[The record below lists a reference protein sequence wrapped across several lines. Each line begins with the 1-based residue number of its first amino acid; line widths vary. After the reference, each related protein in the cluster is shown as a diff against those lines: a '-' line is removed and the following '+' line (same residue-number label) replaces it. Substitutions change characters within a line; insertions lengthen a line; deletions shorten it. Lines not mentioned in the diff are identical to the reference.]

1 MTGDKEVP
9 ASQVFQ
15 GEEET
20 TRRSKKKGTRDLSRD
35 PSVSRTLTSELEPRL
50 MKVECTVANMHDDIT
65 QLSDSVEGLEGKVE
79 AAHTA
84 TQDLRD
90 ETLGLVNSALA
101 TIREE
106 VAKLKEE
113 LLGQLRDIRAE
124 VESVKED
131 VILCKKAAVNQVI
144 YFTGGLQRW
153 AQQEVERRNVKTLAE
168 AIAVAESLIEIP
180 RESRRD
186 RGRRVEE
193 DDQEEEEASRPKAR
207 HADHGKDKAKSKW
220 ESKGDNR
227 DGGKPSKP
235 FKCFLCEGSH
245 LARNCP
251 MRQKLS
257 AMIATEEESAPTTRM
272 GAMVMSE
279 DAQLANMRL
288 LNTSRV
294 EDDDLK
300 GRASPTS
307 STTNIKQGG
316 SSMIVNGEVNE
327 VPTRLLVD
335 TGASHNF
342 LAKEE
347 AKALGVKFTKVD
359 GEMKAINS
367 EATPVYGKAWGVPV
381 RLGKWKG
388 KVDFLVVDIDDEDV
402 VLGMEFLHKVLPVR
416 VSDGM
421 ITITS
426 KGSEIGIK
434 LAQLKERDVR
444 VSTLKAWWA
453 PRQRR
458 QGAIH
463 GRIKATK
470 MPGTRHHG
478 VPRDGTT
485 RLKCGVNRR
494 DGAAAHRSTQGTS
507 GALDRVA
514 GTMTGDKEVP
524 ASQVFQGEEETTRRS
539 KKKGTRDLSRDPSV
553 SRTLTS
559 ELEPRLMKVEC
570 TVANMHDDI
579 TQLSDSVEGLE
590 GKVEAAHTATQD
602 LRDETLGLVNSAL
615 ATIREEVAKLK
626 EELLGQL
633 RDIRAEVESVKE
645 DVILCKKAAVNQ
657 VIYFT
662 GGLQRWAQQEV
673 ERRNVK
679 TLAEAIAVAE
689 SLIEIPRE
697 SRRDRGRR
705 VEEDDQ
711 EEEEASQIARCGKKL
726 SAMIATEEESA
737 PTTRMGAMV
746 MSEDAQL
753 ANMRLLNT
761 SRVEDDDLKGR
772 ASPTSSTTNIKQGG
786 SSMIVNGEVNEVPTR
801 LLVDTGASHNFL
813 AKEEAKALGVKFT
826 KVDGEMK
833 AINSEA
839 TPVYGKAWGVPV
851 RLGKWKGKVDFL
863 VVDIDDED
871 VVLGMEFLHKVLPV
885 RVSDGMITITSKG
898 SEIGIKLA
906 QLKERDVRVST
917 LKAWWAPR
925 QRRQGAIHGRIKATK
940 MPGTRHHGVPR
951 DGTTRL
957 KCGVNR
963 RDGAA
968 AHRSTQGTSGA
979 LDRVAG
985 TDVLNILAREGCRNL
1000 HVGSS

>member
-1 MTGDKEVP
+1 MAGDKEVP

-20 TRRSKKKGTRDLSRD
+20 TRRSKKKGTRDPSRD

-131 VILCKKAAVNQVI
+131 VILCKKAAV
-144 YFTGGLQRW
+144 TGSVTI
-153 AQQEVERRNVKTLAE
+153 QQ
-168 AIAVAESLIEIP
+168 
-180 RESRRD
+180 
-186 RGRRVEE
+186 G
-193 DDQEEEEASRPKAR
+193 PKM
-207 HADHGKDKAKSKW
+207 
-220 ESKGDNR
+220 
-227 DGGKPSKP
+227 
-235 FKCFLCEGSH
+235 EGAH

-300 GRASPTS
+300 ERASSTS

-316 SSMIVNGEVNE
+316 SLMIVNGEVNE

-367 EATPVYGKAWGVPV
+367 EATPVYGRAWGVPV

-402 VLGMEFLHKVLPVR
+402 VLGMEFLHKVLPFR

-463 GRIKATK
+463 GKIKATK
-470 MPGTRHHG
+470 MLGTRHHG

-485 RLKCGVNRR
+485 RHKCGVNRR

-507 GALDRVA
+507 GALDR
-514 GTMTGDKEVP
+514 
-524 ASQVFQGEEETTRRS
+524 S
-539 KKKGTRDLSRDPSV
+539 K
-553 SRTLTS
+553 
-559 ELEPRLMKVEC
+559 
-570 TVANMHDDI
+570 
-579 TQLSDSVEGLE
+579 
-590 GKVEAAHTATQD
+590 
-602 LRDETLGLVNSAL
+602 
-615 ATIREEVAKLK
+615 ATIV
-626 EELLGQL
+626 
-633 RDIRAEVESVKE
+633 V
-645 DVILCKKAAVNQ
+645 
-657 VIYFT
+657 
-662 GGLQRWAQQEV
+662 W
-673 ERRNVK
+673 
-679 TLAEAIAVAE
+679 
-689 SLIEIPRE
+689 
-697 SRRDRGRR
+697 DRHR
-705 VEEDDQ
+705 
-711 EEEEASQIARCGKKL
+711 K
-726 SAMIATEEESA
+726 
-737 PTTRMGAMV
+737 
-746 MSEDAQL
+746 
-753 ANMRLLNT
+753 
-761 SRVEDDDLKGR
+761 
-772 ASPTSSTTNIKQGG
+772 
-786 SSMIVNGEVNEVPTR
+786 
-801 LLVDTGASHNFL
+801 F
-813 AKEEAKALGVKFT
+813 KALLLELRK
-826 KVDGEMK
+826 DG
-833 AINSEA
+833 S
-839 TPVYGKAWGVPV
+839 
-851 RLGKWKGKVDFL
+851 
-863 VVDIDDED
+863 
-871 VVLGMEFLHKVLPV
+871 
-885 RVSDGMITITSKG
+885 
-898 SEIGIKLA
+898 
-906 QLKERDVRVST
+906 
-917 LKAWWAPR
+917 
-925 QRRQGAIHGRIKATK
+925 
-940 MPGTRHHGVPR
+940 
-951 DGTTRL
+951 
-957 KCGVNR
+957 
-963 RDGAA
+963 
-968 AHRSTQGTSGA
+968 
-979 LDRVAG
+979 
-985 TDVLNILAREGCRNL
+985 
-1000 HVGSS
+1000 

>member
-131 VILCKKAAVNQVI
+131 VILCKKAAVTGSVTILQGPKMEVPKPQKYHGKRDAREIDNFLWGVERYFDAMKMDDDASKINTATMYLGEDAVLWWRRRELDIKKGTCSISTWDEFKKDFKRQFYPENAKKVSMMKLRDLKHTSTIKEYIRQFTSLMLEIDDLSEVNQVI

-514 GTMTGDKEVP
+514 GTYSKG
-524 ASQVFQGEEETTRRS
+524 RS
-539 KKKGTRDLSRDPSV
+539 
-553 SRTLTS
+553 
-559 ELEPRLMKVEC
+559 C
-570 TVANMHDDI
+570 
-579 TQLSDSVEGLE
+579 
-590 GKVEAAHTATQD
+590 
-602 LRDETLGLVNSAL
+602 
-615 ATIREEVAKLK
+615 
-626 EELLGQL
+626 
-633 RDIRAEVESVKE
+633 
-645 DVILCKKAAVNQ
+645 
-657 VIYFT
+657 
-662 GGLQRWAQQEV
+662 
-673 ERRNVK
+673 
-679 TLAEAIAVAE
+679 
-689 SLIEIPRE
+689 
-697 SRRDRGRR
+697 RGR
-705 VEEDDQ
+705 Q
-711 EEEEASQIARCGKKL
+711 EFGWG
-726 SAMIATEEESA
+726 
-737 PTTRMGAMV
+737 RM
-746 MSEDAQL
+746 
-753 ANMRLLNT
+753 
-761 SRVEDDDLKGR
+761 SRVISHTKDGR
-772 ASPTSSTTNIKQGG
+772 Q
-786 SSMIVNGEVNEVPTR
+786 
-801 LLVDTGASHNFL
+801 
-813 AKEEAKALGVKFT
+813 
-826 KVDGEMK
+826 
-833 AINSEA
+833 
-839 TPVYGKAWGVPV
+839 
-851 RLGKWKGKVDFL
+851 
-863 VVDIDDED
+863 
-871 VVLGMEFLHKVLPV
+871 
-885 RVSDGMITITSKG
+885 
-898 SEIGIKLA
+898 
-906 QLKERDVRVST
+906 
-917 LKAWWAPR
+917 
-925 QRRQGAIHGRIKATK
+925 
-940 MPGTRHHGVPR
+940 
-951 DGTTRL
+951 
-957 KCGVNR
+957 
-963 RDGAA
+963 
-968 AHRSTQGTSGA
+968 
-979 LDRVAG
+979 
-985 TDVLNILAREGCRNL
+985 EG
-1000 HVGSS
+1000 H

>member
-1 MTGDKEVP
+1 MAGDKEVP

-20 TRRSKKKGTRDLSRD
+20 TRRSKKKGTRDPSRD
-35 PSVSRTLTSELEPRL
+35 PSVPRTLTSELEPRL
-50 MKVECTVANMHDDIT
+50 MRVECTVADMHDDIT

-84 TQDLRD
+84 TQYLRD

-131 VILCKKAAVNQVI
+131 VILC
-144 YFTGGLQRW
+144 
-153 AQQEVERRNVKTLAE
+153 
-168 AIAVAESLIEIP
+168 
-180 RESRRD
+180 
-186 RGRRVEE
+186 
-193 DDQEEEEASRPKAR
+193 DQEEDEASHPKAR
-207 HADHGKDKAKSKW
+207 YADHGKDKAKSKW

-272 GAMVMSE
+272 GAMVMNE

-300 GRASPTS
+300 GRASSTS

-316 SSMIVNGEVNE
+316 SLMIVNGEVNE

-367 EATPVYGKAWGVPV
+367 EATPVYGRAWGVPI

-402 VLGMEFLHKVLPVR
+402 VLGMEFLHKVLPFR

-444 VSTLKAWWA
+444 VSTLKAWWS
-453 PRQRR
+453 PRQRC

-470 MPGTRHHG
+470 MLGTRHHG

-485 RLKCGVNRR
+485 RLKCGVNRT
-494 DGAAAHRSTQGTS
+494 DGAAAHRSIQGTS

-514 GTMTGDKEVP
+514 GTESYMPYFNTSYKPQLDNYTQPNSSECRELFNMMNEFIVY
-524 ASQVFQGEEETTRRS
+524 QHEEIN
-539 KKKGTRDLSRDPSV
+539 
-553 SRTLTS
+553 
-559 ELEPRLMKVEC
+559 EL
-570 TVANMHDDI
+570 MHDCQQI
-579 TQLSDSVEGLE
+579 SKS
-590 GKVEAAHTATQD
+590 
-602 LRDETLGLVNSAL
+602 
-615 ATIREEVAKLK
+615 I
-626 EELLGQL
+626 ELLVVQQYT
-633 RDIRAEVESVKE
+633 
-645 DVILCKKAAVNQ
+645 NQQ
-657 VIYFT
+657 VIHDDNDIGF
-662 GGLQRWAQQEV
+662 
-673 ERRNVK
+673 
-679 TLAEAIAVAE
+679 
-689 SLIEIPRE
+689 
-697 SRRDRGRR
+697 
-705 VEEDDQ
+705 ED
-711 EEEEASQIARCGKKL
+711 C
-726 SAMIATEEESA
+726 EESA
-737 PTTRMGAMV
+737 NLTHDIYSPSNESTIEENNFPSIYDSDGENFWSDDIGVVEKEEQPIIVKSLVEKPMV
-746 MSEDAQL
+746 LD
-753 ANMRLLNT
+753 LLV
-761 SRVEDDDLKGR
+761 VEDFVDKLIHEDEVEGKNIYVKPNPSPLNIPFSQRLDLVPSFTMSNPLYFLKMSPFHDTLGHVDLDDYSKRCLETYLTCMCTDKPQEWARWLPLAEFWYNTTFHSAIQATPYEILYGQAPPFHVPYLKG
-772 ASPTSSTTNIKQGG
+772 
-786 SSMIVNGEVNEVPTR
+786 V
-801 LLVDTGASHNFL
+801 
-813 AKEEAKALGVKFT
+813 
-826 KVDGEMK
+826 
-833 AINSEA
+833 
-839 TPVYGKAWGVPV
+839 
-851 RLGKWKGKVDFL
+851 
-863 VVDIDDED
+863 
-871 VVLGMEFLHKVLPV
+871 
-885 RVSDGMITITSKG
+885 GMIG
-898 SEIGIKLA
+898 SVDRSLHQREVALAMIKENLLKAQNRMKQQADKHRKDASWEDIEAIEAQFPDFNPRGFSQGEGIDANINQLEGNLVTVPLVLAEIKLKLGNA
-906 QLKERDVRVST
+906 ELKDE
-917 LKAWWAPR
+917 LE
-925 QRRQGAIHGRIKATK
+925 GA
-940 MPGTRHHGVPR
+940 
-951 DGTTRL
+951 
-957 KCGVNR
+957 
-963 RDGAA
+963 
-968 AHRSTQGTSGA
+968 
-979 LDRVAG
+979 
-985 TDVLNILAREGCRNL
+985 
-1000 HVGSS
+1000 